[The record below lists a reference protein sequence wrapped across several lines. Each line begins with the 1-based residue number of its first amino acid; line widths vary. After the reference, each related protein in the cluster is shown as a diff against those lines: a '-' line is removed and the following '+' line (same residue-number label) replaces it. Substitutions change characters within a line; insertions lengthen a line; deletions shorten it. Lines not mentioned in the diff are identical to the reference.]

1 MNCIKILHNLLLQV
15 ELVRSQLRR
24 ASERYGGPLRSSI
37 LYRAL
42 SQPLDKE
49 IDPFQSGSRSIG
61 SLHVENAGIID
72 HEVGLKVEGLLEG
85 NGLESI
91 ATDNDIPIVESLTDS
106 SASTEI
112 SSPKEESDTAKI
124 ESSICNKSV
133 DENKKLD
140 SPVIPVDFLCP
151 ISLELMRDPVI
162 VATGQV
168 RNLHQSVS
176 FSLFSP

>member
-1 MNCIKILHNLLLQV
+1 MSQV

-61 SLHVENAGIID
+61 SLHVENTGIID
-72 HEVGLKVEGLLEG
+72 HEVGLKVESLSEG
-85 NGLESI
+85 NGLENH

-106 SASTEI
+106 STSNEI
-112 SSPKEESDTAKI
+112 SSPKESDTVKI
-124 ESSICNKSV
+124 ESSACTKSV
-133 DENKKLD
+133 DENKKID

-168 RNLHQSVS
+168 RKSYQLS
-176 FSLFSP
+176 FSLVCS